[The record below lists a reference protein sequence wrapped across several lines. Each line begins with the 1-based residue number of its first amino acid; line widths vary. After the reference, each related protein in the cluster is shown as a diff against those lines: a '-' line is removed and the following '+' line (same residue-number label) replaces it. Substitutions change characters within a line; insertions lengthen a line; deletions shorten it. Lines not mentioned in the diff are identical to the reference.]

1 MIYTDDAQ
9 GHLIKRLMV
18 TVTNIQMTTYVASAM
33 LIGVFYGCW
42 YVGTIELSDSVMTT
56 ALICVAIVS
65 LVACINSVS
74 VWLSCAYSDRSIATV
89 AGLNNLNRAV
99 NAVGACLLLIIVGC
113 FPLACSLLLQYQLP
127 PGTEIII
134 GVASIVVLTLS
145 FIYLVPDPN

>member
-1 MIYTDDAQ
+1 MTYTDDAQ
-9 GHLIKRLMV
+9 GRLIKRLMV
-18 TVTNIQMTTYVASAM
+18 TVTNIQMTTYVVSAM

-42 YVGTIELSDSVMTT
+42 HVGTIELSDSVMTT

-65 LVACINSVS
+65 LVACVNSVS
-74 VWLSCAYSDRSIATV
+74 VWLSRAYSDRSIATV

-99 NAVGACLLLIIVGC
+99 NAVGICLLLIIVGC
-113 FPLACSLLLQYQLP
+113 FALASSLLLQYQLP

-145 FIYLVPDPN
+145 FVYLIPDPN